1 MGKQRS
7 GTKCRDGVQPET
19 LTEEQGIEF
28 HGSTS
33 RTGKTDETVRGS
45 RGRTLRDGSL
55 KTSRLPQ
62 PGLLTE
68 VECWPRQIFLFN
80 PRKEDLEADRWA
92 CISVYN
98 GMSTV
103 QPFRQQWQTIQCQD
117 IHRQTSK
124 AGVGG
129 KVLLRTN
136 RTNYHH
142 VPDTLAPY
150 TQHSGT
156 IYPTFQHHIPDRSKG
171 AASSLRFCSWQNEL
185 ITNPTKHR
193 QIAANYNYIG
203 LRVQRHHHV
212 FLVSEGWRFVL
223 VSFA

>member
-98 GMSTV
+98 GTSTV
-103 QPFRQQWQTIQCQD
+103 QPFRQQ
-117 IHRQTSK
+117 RQTP
-124 AGVGG
+124 
-129 KVLLRTN
+129 VLGHSQTN
-136 RTNYHH
+136 IKSWGWWQSPITDKQNKLPPCTRHF
-142 VPDTLAPY
+142 
-150 TQHSGT
+150 ST
-156 IYPTFQHHIPDRSKG
+156 IYPTFWHHIPDIL
-171 AASSLRFCSWQNEL
+171 APY
-185 ITNPTKHR
+185 TR
-193 QIAANYNYIG
+193 QI
-203 LRVQRHHHV
+203 
-212 FLVSEGWRFVL
+212 
-223 VSFA
+223 